1 MLSKKENTDKAENNS
16 DKKIGNRDK
25 VNWLLCGTI
34 LIMIASFGLY
44 LYEFHSPLS
53 NNHTKW
59 GEFGSYFGGV
69 TGPLVSVMAF
79 IGLLKSISLTKKQFE
94 IQSQESTFFNLL
106 NFHTSKVTKIYSETS
121 GETDAFK
128 HLCEKYNEI
137 YESRCITVA
146 LNGIVKNQQNLPAYT
161 YHNFIKYFFTLD
173 DNLTVEE
180 IKLRFS
186 QYLKKFDNKQSILND
201 INLKKRNIKDHG
213 KYTLIEVGRDLV
225 RDMNADERVKV
236 LRNTFNGFYDELG
249 HVSGSYIRNIYYIL
263 SHANE
268 SINGDKYAKIFRAQ
282 LSRYELVM
290 IFLNMSSSYCKPDF
304 IYLIKKF
311 DILNGLYINDLC
323 YNPTNEMYKDDL
335 NDIYLHSDEVQ

>member
-1 MLSKKENTDKAENNS
+1 MLSKKESSEKNP
-16 DKKIGNRDK
+16 DKKIDSKYK
-25 VNWLLCGTI
+25 VNWLLCGTV
-34 LIMIASFGLY
+34 LIMIASFGIY
-44 LYEFHSPLS
+44 LSEFHSPLS

-94 IQSQESTFFNLL
+94 LQSQESTFFNLL
-106 NFHTSKVTKIYSETS
+106 NFHTSKVTKIYSETT

-128 HLCEKYNEI
+128 SLCEKYNEI
-137 YESRCITVA
+137 YESRCIAVA
-146 LNGIVKNQQNLPAYT
+146 LDGIVKNQQDLPT
-161 YHNFIKYFFTLD
+161 YLYYNFIKYFFTLN
-173 DNLTVEE
+173 DNLNLEE
-180 IKLRFS
+180 IKSRFS
-186 QYLKKFDNKQSILND
+186 HYLKEFDNEKLILND
-201 INLKKRNIKDHG
+201 IRLKSKNVKDNG

-225 RDMNADERVKV
+225 RAMSANERVKV
-236 LRNTFNGFYDELG
+236 LRNAFDGFYDELG

-263 SHANE
+263 SHCNE

-282 LSRYELVM
+282 LSRYELVI
-290 IFLNMSSSYCKPDF
+290 IFLNMTSSYCKPEF

-323 YNPTNEMYKDDL
+323 YNPTKEIYTDDL
-335 NDIYLHSDEVQ
+335 NNIYLHSD

>member
-1 MLSKKENTDKAENNS
+1 MLSKKEKTDKTETNS
-16 DKKIGNRDK
+16 DKKIGVKDK

-34 LIMIASFGLY
+34 LIMIASFCLY
-44 LYEFHSPLS
+44 LYKFHSPLS

-106 NFHTSKVTKIYSETS
+106 TFHTSKVTKIYSETY

-128 HLCEKYNEI
+128 YLCAKYNEV
-137 YESRCITVA
+137 YESRCIAIA
-146 LNGIVKNQQNLPAYT
+146 LDGIARNQQNLPEYT
-161 YHNFIKYFFTLD
+161 YYNFIRYFFALD
-173 DNLTVEE
+173 DNVTVKE
-180 IKLRFS
+180 IKSRYS
-186 QYLKKFDNKQSILND
+186 QYLEEFDNKQSILNE
-201 INLKKRNIKDHG
+201 INLKRRNIKGHG
-213 KYTLIEVGRDLV
+213 KFILIEIGRDLV
-225 RDMNADERVKV
+225 RDMSAEERIKV
-236 LRNTFNGFYDELG
+236 LRNTFDGFYDELG

-282 LSRYELVM
+282 LSRYELVI
-290 IFLNMSSSYCKPDF
+290 IFLNMLSSYCKPDF
-304 IYLIKKF
+304 VYLIKKF

-323 YNPTNEMYKDDL
+323 YNPTSEMYKDDL
-335 NDIYLHSDEVQ
+335 KDIYLHSDEV